1 VWSLLNIPSDVR
13 LDTCS
18 WCIQHVYGQVSSL
31 LKFFLLNDSIILF
44 KSVSCNKK
52 LMISFFRRQ
61 KERERERG
69 SMNWFEKD
77 SRVSLLKASVMI
89 DSSRQLLLSTINLNF
104 LLAFQILNPCDCKKN
119 LMNLLQCCCSTHSH
133 TCRYPCQ
140 YLLKTRV

>member
-1 VWSLLNIPSDVR
+1 VKPSQHTLGRTTWYMLMVYSACIWTSKQFTQIFPIEWQYNSL
-13 LDTCS
+13 
-18 WCIQHVYGQVSSL
+18 QVS
-31 LKFFLLNDSIILF
+31 ILQQ
-44 KSVSCNKK
+44 KTHDK
-52 LMISFFRRQ
+52 FFRRQ

-140 YLLKTRV
+140 YLPKTRV